1 MIWTSLRAQKIL
13 IEFVFSLFFLL
24 IFKLYIYNIIR
35 VLAFLIISFFHSLNI
50 STWTTFMQVG
60 IWRLRS
66 EIRNNAVVIA
76 ERYKLTIFLSHPT
89 FRSLNIN
96 LFHLNFFKCL
106 YQLCLLDYRTNWCN
120 VYVSFV
126 VFYFTTIYCVEVSS
140 LRLVVILVMKRRHTC
155 IVLPVYCFS
164 KMFLQAGKSFWIY
177 WLTKLNYLSAVY
189 MMIIGYFVI
198 LSGFLGT
205 GRQYPRKF

>member
-1 MIWTSLRAQKIL
+1 M
-13 IEFVFSLFFLL
+13 
-24 IFKLYIYNIIR
+24 
-35 VLAFLIISFFHSLNI
+35 
-50 STWTTFMQVG
+50 G
-60 IWRLRS
+60 IWRLWS
-66 EIRNNAVVIA
+66 EIRNNTVVIA
-76 ERYKLTIFLSHPT
+76 ERYKPTIFLSHPT
-89 FRSLNIN
+89 FRSLKID

-120 VYVSFV
+120 VNVSFV

-140 LRLVVILVMKRRHTC
+140 LGLVVILVMKSCHTC

-164 KMFLQAGKSFWIY
+164 EMFLQAGKGLWIY

-198 LSGFLGT
+198 LSDFLGT
-205 GRQYPRKF
+205 CRQYPWKF